1 MRASLSAGI
10 VGIVTWVD
18 FSLPHLNST
27 TVALTLLL
35 AVLAIATRWG
45 LFESLTASLAGMIC
59 LNYFFLPPVG
69 RLTIAE
75 PQNWVALVAFVV
87 TAAVASQLSANAKR
101 RAAEA
106 ASRQHEME
114 RLYALSRSLMLM
126 DAKSSFAK
134 QIAAHIAGQFG
145 FSAVALYDC
154 VEDEMYCAGAF
165 SVSVDKPGLKRM
177 THAGAPPVETSEG
190 ATLIAVRVGERAV
203 GSLAVQGSEV
213 SGTGLRAIAQLVAIA
228 LERARNQEAASRV
241 AAAQQSEE
249 LKSATLDALAHE
261 FKTPLTV
268 VKAAVSSLRDDPAA
282 LGVNRELIEIADEET
297 DRLTEMVTEA
307 IQVARIEA
315 GRIEL
320 RKSAVDLEDLVRHSV
335 AMLAGKL
342 KSRSLTIHA
351 LADLPPV
358 YADAELIRMV
368 IRQLID
374 NATKYSPQDT
384 PIAIRL
390 ERRKETLVVA
400 VADSGPGIPETERI
414 SVFEKF
420 YRGRAVRE
428 QIPGTGMGLA
438 IAKEV
443 VCAHGGEIRVEGR
456 AGGGSEFIF
465 CLPVATQE
473 PQ

>member
-18 FSLPHLNST
+18 YSLPHLNST

-45 LFESLTASLAGMIC
+45 LFESLTASIAGMLC

-75 PQNWVALVAFVV
+75 PQNLVALVAFVV
-87 TAAVASQLSANAKR
+87 TAAVASQLSANAKQ

-106 ASRQHEME
+106 TNRQHEME

-126 DAKSSFAK
+126 DAKSSGAK
-134 QIAAHIAGQFG
+134 QVATHIIEQFG
-145 FSAVALYDC
+145 FSAVALYDRT
-154 VEDEMYCAGAF
+154 EDEVYWAGARGA
-165 SVSVDKPGLKRM
+165 SVDKPRLKRM
-177 THAGAPPVETSEG
+177 TIAGAPPVETAEG
-190 ATLIAVRVGERAV
+190 FTILAVRVGEHAA
-203 GSLAVQGSEV
+203 GSLALPGSEV
-213 SGTGLRAIAQLVAIA
+213 SETGLRAIAQLVAVA
-228 LERARNQEAASRV
+228 LERARSQEVASRV

-249 LKSATLDALAHE
+249 LKSAMLDALAHE

-268 VKAAVSSLRDDPAA
+268 VKAAVSSLRNDPAA
-282 LGVNRELIEIADEET
+282 MGVNQELIEIADEET

-320 RKSAVDLEDLVRHSV
+320 RKSTVYLEDLVRHSV
-335 AMLAGKL
+335 TMLAGKL
-342 KSRSLTIHA
+342 KSRSLAIHA
-351 LADLPPV
+351 AGDLPPV

-368 IRQLID
+368 IRQLLD
-374 NATKYSPQDT
+374 NAAKYSPLDT

-400 VADSGPGIPETERI
+400 VADCGPGIPEAERHR
-414 SVFEKF
+414 VFERF
-420 YRGRAVRE
+420 YRGREVRE

-456 AGGGSEFIF
+456 AGGGSEFLF
-465 CLPVATQE
+465 WLPVAAEE